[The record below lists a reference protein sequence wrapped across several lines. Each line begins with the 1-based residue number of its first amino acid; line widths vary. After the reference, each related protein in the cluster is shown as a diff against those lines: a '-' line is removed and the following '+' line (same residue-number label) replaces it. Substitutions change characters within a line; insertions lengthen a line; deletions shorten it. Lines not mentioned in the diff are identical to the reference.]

1 MIVDLDMSARALSGD
16 LTEWSAAEVLDTAF
30 SDGLTLRALVCRL
43 GAGKW
48 QWSISALGGDRGELI
63 GTGLEKSLAAARAT
77 AVTEI
82 AKCLDNPLD

>member
-1 MIVDLDMSARALSGD
+1 MIVDLDTASRAVGAD
-16 LTEWSAAEVLDTAF
+16 LAEWSAAEVLDTLF

-48 QWSISALGGDRGELI
+48 QWSVISLDGDRGELI
-63 GTGLEKSLAAARAT
+63 GIGHEKSLAAARAT
-77 AVTEI
+77 ATAEV